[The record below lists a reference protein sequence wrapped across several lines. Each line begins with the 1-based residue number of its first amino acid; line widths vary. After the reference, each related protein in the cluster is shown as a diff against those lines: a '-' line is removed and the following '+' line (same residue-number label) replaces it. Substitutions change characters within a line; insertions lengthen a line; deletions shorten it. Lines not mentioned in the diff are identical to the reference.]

1 VVTAAGDI
9 CGSSTDCSATASL
22 VESIAPTRALTL
34 GDNAYPDGSL
44 AQFMNFFAPNW
55 GRFKTITSPVTGNH
69 EYQTAN
75 AQGYFDYFGSQAP
88 APYYSFN
95 LGSWHLIALGSSAG
109 ISNSAGSAEE
119 VWLRNDLAANT
130 KPCILAYW
138 HEPRFTSGTVHSSST
153 SWIPVWR
160 ALYSAGAD
168 LVLNGHVHNYER
180 FAPQNPD
187 GMVDPS
193 GPVEIVAG
201 TGGVSH
207 YASGSPIA
215 NSVVRNSTTYGV
227 LKLTLHASSYDF
239 QFVPVPGGTFTD
251 SGSGTCH

>member
-1 VVTAAGDI
+1 MVVAAGDI

-34 GDNAYPDGSL
+34 GDNAYADGSL
-44 AQFMNFFAPNW
+44 LQFTSYYAPNW
-55 GRFKTITSPVTGNH
+55 GRFKAITSPATGNH
-69 EYQTAN
+69 DYHTAN

-88 APYYSFN
+88 APYYSFD
-95 LGSWHLIALGSSAG
+95 LGSWHLISLA
-109 ISNSAGSAEE
+109 SNADVANGAGSAEE
-119 VWLRNDLAANT
+119 TWLRNDLAANR

-138 HEPRFTSGTVHSSST
+138 HEPRFTSGTVHSSDS
-153 SWIPVWR
+153 SWTPVWQ
-160 ALYSAGAD
+160 ALYNTGTD

-180 FAPQNPD
+180 FAPQTPGGAANPA
-187 GMVDPS
+187 

-201 TGGVSH
+201 TGGESH
-207 YASGSPIA
+207 YSSGSPIA
-215 NSVVRNSTTYGV
+215 NSVVRNSTTFGV
-227 LKLTLHASSYDF
+227 LKLTLHPSSYDF